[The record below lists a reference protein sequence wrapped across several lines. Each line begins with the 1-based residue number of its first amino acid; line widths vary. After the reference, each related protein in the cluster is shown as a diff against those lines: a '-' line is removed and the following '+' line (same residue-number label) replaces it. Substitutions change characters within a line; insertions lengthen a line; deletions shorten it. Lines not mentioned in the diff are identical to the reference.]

1 MFRRGK
7 LLLPKIGATSRND
20 TTVAVRAARWAI

>member
-7 LLLPKIGATSRND
+7 LLLPKIGATNRND
-20 TTVAVRAARWAI
+20 KTVAVRAACWAI